1 MEVGKIYGL
10 IVGLQ
15 NEINCLEKDKKES
28 KFIQDEYSGR
38 MQFLDYLLQ
47 NKEYRNEIISIEFSS
62 LYDDYDVKIT
72 TEKEIQ
78 LIEIKKRNLNS
89 DDYQTDLLQL
99 DKCYKMYCDSNSI
112 ALFNEAVTYNK
123 TKVSCYYYNF
133 FNNDKLIKYKLNY
146 LKIRDSYTIEKM
158 LMQHTT
164 SIYSEKILKDVVF
177 LDREKEN
184 AEIINLN

>member
-28 KFIQDEYSGR
+28 KYIIDEVAGR
-38 MQFLDYLLQ
+38 IQFLDYILQ
-47 NKEYRNEIISIEFSS
+47 NKEYRNEITSIEFSD
-62 LYDDYDVKIT
+62 LYSDYDVKIT

-89 DDYQTDLLQL
+89 DDYSTDLLQL
-99 DKCYKMYCDSNSI
+99 DKIYKMYCDSNSI
-112 ALFNEAVTYNK
+112 VYYNEAVTNNK
-123 TKVSCYYYNF
+123 IKVSCYYYNF
-133 FNNDKLIKYKLNY
+133 FNNNKLIKYKLDY
-146 LKIRDSYTIEKM
+146 TKIRDNYTIDKM
-158 LMQHTT
+158 MMQHTT
-164 SIYSEKILKDVVF
+164 SIKSEKILKDVVF